1 MTINLLGANVRTSF
15 LNGYLV
21 EDVYMSQPIGFE
33 EVDKEHMVCKLQK
46 SIYGLKQAPKQWY
59 LKFDEVVP
67 ANGFKE
73 NIVDQYIYEG

>member
-33 EVDKEHMVCKLQK
+33 EVDKVHMVCKL
-46 SIYGLKQAPKQWY
+46 
-59 LKFDEVVP
+59 
-67 ANGFKE
+67 
-73 NIVDQYIYEG
+73 